1 MYWGDRM
8 KGLNNNQ
15 LKVIAMI
22 AMTCD
27 HAGMLLF
34 PHITLLRVIGRL
46 AFPVYAY
53 MIAEGCSH
61 TRNMGR
67 YFASVA
73 AMGVLCQ
80 LVYWFAQGSLY
91 QSILV
96 TFSLSICLCALA
108 KLALAKGK
116 LWAWIAFGMAII
128 GVYFITDIL
137 PGLLPSTDFA
147 VDYGFF
153 GVLLPVGVYLG
164 KNMREKLLFAG
175 ADLCLLALPG
185 WNIQWFALL
194 AMPLLALYNGKRG
207 KLSMK
212 WLFYFYYPAHLV
224 LLWGIAYFIQ

>member
-1 MYWGDRM
+1 M

-53 MIAEGCSH
+53 MIAEGCRH

-73 AMGVLCQ
+73 AMAVLCQ
-80 LVYWFAQGSLY
+80 LVYWFDQGSLY

-108 KLALAKGK
+108 KLALTKGK
-116 LWAWIAFGMAII
+116 LWTWIAFGMEMI

-137 PGLLPSTDFA
+137 PGLLPNTDFA

-153 GVLLPVGVYLG
+153 GVILPVGIYLAKG
-164 KNMREKLLFAG
+164 KTEKLLFSA

-194 AMPLLALYNGKRG
+194 AIPLLALYNGKRG

-212 WLFYFYYPAHLV
+212 WIFYFYYPAHLV